1 MRYNNRKISMSFIS
15 EPGASINDTTEL
27 QHVLEFKAT
36 EQKILRLQVMQV
48 IMKKY
53 MCIIY
58 KGYARC

>member
-1 MRYNNRKISMSFIS
+1 MSFIS